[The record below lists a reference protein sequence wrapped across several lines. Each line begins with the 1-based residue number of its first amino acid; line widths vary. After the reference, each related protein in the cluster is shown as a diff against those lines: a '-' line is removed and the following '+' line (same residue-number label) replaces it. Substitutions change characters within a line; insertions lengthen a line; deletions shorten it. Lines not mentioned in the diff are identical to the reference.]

1 MARKT
6 KCLTSGAIF
15 QINVNPEK
23 GTIKAEVNMR
33 KCVIADIDKEEA
45 DLLSKL
51 IHNQLELVLRPY
63 FNHNKSRKMK

>member
-23 GTIKAEVNMR
+23 DIIKLEVNMPR
-33 KCVIADIDKEEA
+33 GVITDIAEQEA